1 MVDVSKLNKM
11 QLLGG
16 YFEKHFPDD
25 FVEIN
30 KLPPKKFQEKLY
42 WYVHGLTNYPTCPV
56 CGKIPTFICFSQGYR
71 AYCSRKCLNSDP
83 NKKQRTKDTC
93 ISRYGGVAPACSTT
107 VRAKTQR
114 TCQERYGVNWATS
127 SETIRKKIRSTFQK
141 KYGVDSA
148 GMIPEVHEKSK
159 TTCIER
165 YGGVGMASPELC
177 EKSRQTRLGRY
188 NNIYYSNTQQS
199 VQSQRTR
206 YGGVGCES
214 QEILNKYL
222 ETRRQTIMSEHD
234 FIIGFTE
241 SGEWICK
248 CPHKECTK
256 CQEKSFIITS
266 DRYRDRSNDGTELC
280 TKLLPIQP
288 SHSTGTTIELFVRN
302 VLDGI
307 NVEYETNKGIFDGQH
322 ADIWIPSKNI
332 AIECNGT
339 YYHSTLLKSPLYH
352 INKVKNARSKG
363 IKLLTFWSDQIH
375 NHPEIVASMIRT
387 KMGYTKQSIGARKCK
402 VKQVPAVLANKFLE
416 NNHIQG
422 ITPSS
427 VKLGLYFED
436 QLVSLMTFTK
446 NAACQGSKNKSPN
459 EWVLNRFCN
468 KIDTRVIG
476 GAGKLL
482 NYFIKTY
489 VPDSI
494 VSFSHNDIS
503 NGELYKKLG
512 FTTNGKIN
520 TSYYY
525 IKGNRRYHR
534 STFTRAGIVRKW
546 PEYDINDRT
555 WTERSVMRE
564 KKYLCIYDSGTIK
577 WTLKIK
583 KDLI

>member
-199 VQSQRTR
+199 V
-206 YGGVGCES
+206 
-214 QEILNKYL
+214 
-222 ETRRQTIMSEHD
+222 
-234 FIIGFTE
+234 
-241 SGEWICK
+241 
-248 CPHKECTK
+248 
-256 CQEKSFIITS
+256 
-266 DRYRDRSNDGTELC
+266 
-280 TKLLPIQP
+280 QP